1 MVLRASLADAV
12 AVDEL
17 HRNPAARVAM
27 PRDVYKPSSQHD
39 PEVWTEDQIRSLLE
53 AIGGHRWE
61 GPLRLAV
68 LCGLRRS
75 EVLGLKWTAVNLR
88 KQVVRVE
95 GTVVDVAGRPE
106 WSEGK
111 NARSR
116 RAIPIDDETVAGQPS
131 TIPGRG
137 TACRRI

>member
-61 GPLRLAV
+61 GPS
-68 LCGLRRS
+68 G
-75 EVLGLKWTAVNLR
+75 
-88 KQVVRVE
+88 
-95 GTVVDVAGRPE
+95 
-106 WSEGK
+106 
-111 NARSR
+111 
-116 RAIPIDDETVAGQPS
+116 
-131 TIPGRG
+131 
-137 TACRRI
+137 